1 MPARTTAP
9 APDTNTPT
17 PPAAE
22 ADAER
27 TIRAVN
33 APPADVA
40 PLPAHPDP
48 STPNGG
54 RAAPAGVEGEGADE
68 AADALGAL
76 ISPDV
81 IAGGVSAL
89 FDAVAVRRGDHWHLQ
104 DGEAEN
110 IAEPLAEE
118 LRGLAERA
126 PFLVGAADAV
136 GGNRL
141 RLIMAIGFAVGP
153 RVILD
158 RQIARER
165 ADAGIRERAAAR
177 PEPSGTAA
185 RDTSADELDPAALA
199 TAGME
204 ERDPD
209 GMPVSLAARLN
220 RGG

>member
-1 MPARTTAP
+1 MASRATAATT
-9 APDTNTPT
+9 DTDTPT

-33 APPADVA
+33 AEPADVA

-48 STPNGG
+48 STPHGG
-54 RAAPAGVEGEGADE
+54 RAAPEGVEGEGAPTAGALDE
-68 AADALGAL
+68 L
-76 ISPDV
+76 ISPDML
-81 IAGGVSAL
+81 AGGVSAL
-89 FDAVAVRRGDHWHLQ
+89 FDAVAVRRGEHWHLE

-110 IAEPLAEE
+110 IAIPLAEE

-141 RLIMAIGFAVGP
+141 RLIMALGFAVGP
-153 RVILD
+153 RVMLD

-165 ADAGIRERAAAR
+165 ADSALRDRAAAR

-185 RDTSADELDPAALA
+185 RDTSPADLDPAALA

-204 ERDPD
+204 ARDPD
-209 GMPVSLAARLN
+209 GVPVSLVERLN
-220 RGG
+220 REA